1 MNIEKRLEMLE
12 TELAASRSSARQL
25 KYGTGIFM
33 VLIVVFVIIMVY
45 ILTNEK
51 SVIRADEIRAYRFIV
66 EDTHEGADGKQ
77 QGIFGM
83 IQDAPGLR
91 LGGGSAPQI
100 SLSTHSG
107 TYFYMADET
116 GNPRISMNIVGDRS
130 SLSMFNKNRLDLIDI
145 ALSWDEPSM
154 ILTDDKGNVLW
165 KAKSDENSS
174 ILSKNLKTDH

>member
-1 MNIEKRLEMLE
+1 MTIEKRLEMLE
-12 TELAASRSSARQL
+12 TELAASRRSTRRL

-33 VLIVVFVIIMVY
+33 ALLLAFVVLFACKQ
-45 ILTNEK
+45 TNENT
-51 SVIRADEIRAYRFIV
+51 VIRADEVRAHRFIV
-66 EDTHEGADGKQ
+66 EDTHAGAEGKQ

-91 LGGGSAPQI
+91 LGGGPAPQI

-130 SLSMFNKNRLDLIDI
+130 SLSMFNKNRMDLIDI
-145 ALSWDEPSM
+145 ALSWDEPNM
-154 ILTDDKGNVLW
+154 TLTDDKGKVLW
-165 KAKSDENSS
+165 KAQ
-174 ILSKNLKTDH
+174 

>member
-1 MNIEKRLEMLE
+1 MTIEERLEMLE
-12 TELAASRSSARQL
+12 TELAASRRSTRRL

-33 VLIVVFVIIMVY
+33 VLFVVFVA
-45 ILTNEK
+45 ILGYAQTNEK
-51 SVIRADEIRAYRFIV
+51 TVIRADEVRAHRFIV
-66 EDTHEGADGKQ
+66 EDTHDGADGKQ

-116 GNPRISMNIVGDRS
+116 GNPRISMSIIGDRS
-130 SLSMFNKNRLDLIDI
+130 SLSMFNKNRMDLIEI
-145 ALSWDEPSM
+145 ALSWDEPNM
-154 ILTDDKGNVLW
+154 TLTDDKGKVLW
-165 KAKSDENSS
+165 QAQ
-174 ILSKNLKTDH
+174 